1 MQLSLRRDIRR
12 SIVKFKSKIVNKF
25 IILDKTL
32 KEHIIEGSIDF
43 PRTWEKDK
51 FVYPPTIY
59 KLMETDNINFPKKS
73 IDNPDEFIDIWYDS
87 YNIAPSCYNS
97 IIPIDYIFKVK
108 LFFDSFWTFD
118 ERIKIP
124 IDFSSRPDEK
134 NKNESSGIIKAFNNS
149 NNNNYPNLV
158 QNQVINLYNSDQ
170 SIPKHIKN
178 QFNNSE
184 GAAPICANINENIY
198 ITSPPY
204 DNFNNKNLNGV

>member
-1 MQLSLRRDIRR
+1 
-12 SIVKFKSKIVNKF
+12 
-25 IILDKTL
+25 
-32 KEHIIEGSIDF
+32 
-43 PRTWEKDK
+43 
-51 FVYPPTIY
+51 
-59 KLMETDNINFPKKS
+59 METDNINFPKKS

-170 SIPKHIKN
+170 SIPKHKK
-178 QFNNSE
+178 
-184 GAAPICANINENIY
+184 
-198 ITSPPY
+198 T
-204 DNFNNKNLNGV
+204 NLIIRKELLLLVLI